1 MLGNLATAAWRAACR
16 DRLHAILNVLGL
28 SLGFAAAIVIG
39 LFVRD
44 ELSFDM
50 FLPDYQHVYAL
61 QPTFL
66 EEGRTPESFDSSP
79 NTVAAEFKLDFP
91 ETVAI
96 ARFAGQNA
104 GLRHGEVEANEK
116 LDAADPSFFDV
127 LGYPLLRGDAA
138 DALARPDSI
147 VLSKALALKYFGT
160 VDCVGQSMEIDREH
174 TVTVTGVL
182 AEPPFGSYET
192 INGLLS
198 GNSRYS
204 TLTEDDA
211 EPKPPPGSTH
221 DNVETFVRLRSG
233 TDPVALRDRL
243 DHFVPAHY
251 PMPPGVTDPAFRLWL
266 RPITELH
273 LRPNNP
279 DTPPWS
285 STPTTLLALS
295 LTGALILVVAGINF
309 VNLVTARA
317 VRRAVEI
324 GVRKAVG
331 ATRRQ
336 LILQFMGEAVAF
348 AMISLVL
355 AIAAVELVL
364 PGFDAFIGRT
374 IGFAYWRD
382 PLLAPAML
390 GIAALVGLAA
400 GLYPA
405 LVQAGFNPAETL
417 KGGGA
422 GLPGS
427 GRLRQLLVV
436 LQFAVSIGLLIAT
449 GIIWRQTEFATRQSL
464 SFDVDQIL
472 TIELAAVPR
481 VQTAQDDVQH
491 DPTIVETL
499 KTSLAAIPGV
509 RGVTG
514 SDSVPNA
521 THSSTSTLT
530 LDDRPAAKLSLNTV
544 PVDFDF
550 FKLYGMRPV
559 AGRDFDQAHADDGL
573 SPRAKSGSGTVIINQ
588 AAARLYGFATPAAA
602 LGHVLHWDDSGEPSQ
617 VREIVGVVPD
627 MQMNTARTPV
637 PPTAYLAAP
646 YWDQVLSVKLD
657 GRHLP
662 ETLAKIDRLW
672 QLLVPAR
679 PIQRRFLDAR
689 IEEMYRD
696 VRRETAIFAAFAIV
710 AATIACLGLFGLSA
724 FTAERRTKEI
734 GIRKALG
741 ASTADVVRLVVW
753 QFTQPV
759 LVANAI
765 AWPIA
770 GWLMHR
776 WLEGFAYRIAL
787 EPGLFLGAGIGA
799 LAVAIGTTAFHAFQV
814 ARARPVAAL
823 RYE

>member
-28 SLGFAAAIVIG
+28 SLGFAATILIG

-44 ELSFDM
+44 ELSFDT
-50 FLPDYQHVYAL
+50 FLPDHQHVYTL
-61 QPTFL
+61 QPTFSQD
-66 EEGRTPESFDSSP
+66 GRAPESYDSTPS
-79 NTVAAEFKLDFP
+79 TVAAEFETDFP

-96 ARFAGQNA
+96 ARLAAQQA
-104 GLRHGEVEANEK
+104 GLRHGEVEANER
-116 LDAADPSFFDV
+116 LVAADPSFFQV
-127 LGYPLLRGDAA
+127 LGYPLLRGDPAT
-138 DALARPDSI
+138 ALARPDSLA
-147 VLSKALALKYFGT
+147 LSKALALKYFGT
-160 VDCVGQSMEIDREH
+160 IDCIGQTMEIDRQH
-174 TVTVTGVL
+174 TVTVDAVL
-182 AEPPFGSYET
+182 AEPPFGSNET
-192 INGLLS
+192 IDALLS
-198 GNSRYS
+198 GNSSYS
-204 TLTEDDA
+204 ALTEDDA
-211 EPKPPPGSTH
+211 EPRPPPGSTH
-221 DNVETFVRLRSG
+221 DNVATYLRLRPG
-233 TDPVALRDRL
+233 TDPAALRDRL
-243 DHFVPAHY
+243 DRFVPSHY
-251 PMPPGVTDPAFRLWL
+251 PMPPGETRAAFRLWL

-273 LRPNNP
+273 LHESNP
-279 DTPPWS
+279 DTPPHD
-285 STPTTLLALS
+285 TKLTTLIALS
-295 LTGALILVVAGINF
+295 LTGTLILVVAGINF

-317 VRRAVEI
+317 VRRAVEV

-331 ATRRQ
+331 ATHRQ
-336 LILQFMGEAVAF
+336 LVLQFMGEAVAF

-355 AIAAVELVL
+355 AIAAVELAL

-374 IGFAYWRD
+374 IGFDYWRD

-390 GIAALVGLAA
+390 GIALIVGLAA

-405 LVQAGFNPAETL
+405 LVQASFRPAETL

-449 GIIWRQTEFATRQSL
+449 GIIWRQTDFATRQSL
-464 SFDVDQIL
+464 TFDIDQIL
-472 TIELAAVPR
+472 TIELGAVPR

-491 DPTIVETL
+491 DPALVEAL
-499 KTSLAAIPGV
+499 KTSLASLPGV

-514 SDSVPNA
+514 SDSVPN
-521 THSSTSTLT
+521 TPHTSTSTLT
-530 LDDRPAAKLSLNTV
+530 LDDRPAAKLSVNIV
-544 PVDFDF
+544 PIDFNF
-550 FKLYGMRPV
+550 FKLYGLRPV
-559 AGRDFDQAHADDGL
+559 AGRDFDQAHADDFL
-573 SPRAKSGSGTVIINQ
+573 PPRAMTGSGTTIINET
-588 AAARLYGFATPAAA
+588 AARLLGFTTPAAA
-602 LGHVLHWDDSGEPSQ
+602 LGHTLRTDEGGQPGQ
-617 VREIVGVVPD
+617 IREIVGVVPD
-627 MQMNTARTPV
+627 MQLNTARTAV

-657 GRHLP
+657 GRHMP
-662 ETLAKIDRLW
+662 ETLTKIDRLW
-672 QLLVPAR
+672 QQLVPAR

-696 VRRETAIFAAFAIV
+696 VRRETAIFGAFALV

-741 ASTADVVRLVVW
+741 ASTADVVRLLVW
-753 QFTQPV
+753 QFTRPV

-765 AWPIA
+765 AWPVA

-776 WLEGFAYRIAL
+776 WLEGYAYRIAL
-787 EPGLFLGAGIGA
+787 EPGLFLAAGTG
-799 LAVAIGTTAFHAFQV
+799 AVAIAMGTTAFHAFQV